1 MKQLIL
7 LFTTALLVA
16 SCNSK
21 EIYNHTYTINDA
33 WTYADSLV
41 FEYDIQDTLMPY
53 NLTLEVKHSDE
64 YPYENTYILAST
76 VFPDGHR
83 VTNPVSLELAN
94 AQGQWVGTCSS
105 HLCKAEIAMANN
117 AYFQSPGKYK
127 LVLSQFSR
135 IDSLKGIEALQFTIT
150 QSDVKK

>member
-1 MKQLIL
+1 LKQLIL
-7 LFTTALLVA
+7 LFTTALLIA

-21 EIYNHTYTINDA
+21 EIYSHSYTIDDA

-64 YPYENTYILAST
+64 YPYENTYIRAST

-94 AQGQWVGTCSS
+94 AQGQWVGKCSGHS
-105 HLCKAEIAMANN
+105 CRAEIGMANN

-135 IDSLKGIEALQFTIT
+135 IDSLKGIEALHFTIT